1 MLYLSSTLGFA
12 TSDEQTPAQGNG
24 GLKIARE
31 YLRLVVDDNNGNPV
45 WRAEPLKGD
54 VHSGDMIISKLH
66 VEGPHA
72 SYVMIE
78 DPIPAGCEQIE
89 QVSGIDFDYTTKDW
103 SDWYSAREFRDN
115 RTALFLNYFD
125 GDATFRYAM
134 RVQEPG
140 EFRVAPARVEEMY
153 APTVQANTAS
163 GALKILDKQ

>member
-1 MLYLSSTLGFA
+1 
-12 TSDEQTPAQGNG
+12 
-24 GLKIARE
+24 
-31 YLRLVVDDNNGNPV
+31 
-45 WRAEPLKGD
+45 
-54 VHSGDMIISKLH
+54 
-66 VEGPHA
+66 
-72 SYVMIE
+72 
-78 DPIPAGCEQIE
+78 
-89 QVSGIDFDYTTKDW
+89 IDFDYTTKDW